1 MMMELFYI
9 ISKSKLVSF
18 IGSLLIIFSS
28 WYLWW
33 GFSVYFVNA
42 PGVIVCLYYFTK
54 ESKLYKKVLLSIAT
68 ALCFGSFIVNLYPA
82 WQVPLGYMF
91 LAIGIWLIHEN
102 WSSIKQFTK
111 RDWLLLIGAL
121 ILCFGLVSIPM
132 VESHFVQ

>member
-1 MMMELFYI
+1 M
-9 ISKSKLVSF
+9 
-18 IGSLLIIFSS
+18 
-28 WYLWW
+28 
-33 GFSVYFVNA
+33 
-42 PGVIVCLYYFTK
+42 
-54 ESKLYKKVLLSIAT
+54 LLSIAT

-121 ILCFGLVSIPM
+121 ILCFGLVANYFLSMSEYIEVINNTAYPGARFD
-132 VESHFVQ
+132 SGSYNLNKLFYYIQSPFYAFKDIGKIG